1 VAPQVDIEAQRLF
14 EDIAEIANGRA
25 TTEEMRMVIDR
36 FCAHYHSQLNDIP
49 HTSPGV
55 INLLL
60 SALMESQRK
69 LSEVASTR
77 DDVRDR
83 LTMKLEAAQLR
94 RRTLEQVHRTEKE
107 TAWRNEEALRS
118 HCNEISAQSRS
129 KVELAEQRCQSLRKE
144 LDQQLLT
151 NQLVLYENSQF
162 ISARRR
168 TVAAHSSSES
178 RFNGGQRIFKIAAAY
193 VGCVL
198 FLHAWFGNVEVPVT
212 NVVESVFLSP
222 PSDTSSFGSWEYFQ
236 LFG

>member
-1 VAPQVDIEAQRLF
+1 MLIVGPNSACNICEENYMEVAGVPHTLPCGHIFCKRCLDQIQPQCPICRRQFFPQDILQLHVDSDPTSRSTTVAPQVDIEAQRLF

-49 HTSPGV
+49 VWV

-129 KVELAEQRCQSLRKE
+129 LVVLFY
-144 LDQQLLT
+144 QQLFWLT
-151 NQLVLYENSQF
+151 CYVYF
-162 ISARRR
+162 
-168 TVAAHSSSES
+168 VA
-178 RFNGGQRIFKIAAAY
+178 K
-193 VGCVL
+193 
-198 FLHAWFGNVEVPVT
+198 
-212 NVVESVFLSP
+212 
-222 PSDTSSFGSWEYFQ
+222 
-236 LFG
+236 